1 MTEPNTIPYKSHYKL
16 NEICSILNIKAY
28 VLRFW
33 ESEFP
38 EISPELGANGEKLY
52 TKRDVE
58 AISHIKK
65 LLFENKY
72 TIEKTKM
79 ELLQSYK
86 PSIDEIDKKEEAKVS
101 LDMDKI
107 LKTKQK
113 LNEILSITAHLKKN
127 TNPI

>member
-1 MTEPNTIPYKSHYKL
+1 MAETNPIPYKSHYKL
-16 NEICSILNIKAY
+16 NEICSIVNIKAY

-79 ELLQSYK
+79 ELIQSFK
-86 PSIDEIDKKEEAKVS
+86 PSIDEMDKEEEAKVP

-113 LNEILSITAHLKKN
+113 LNEILSITALLKKN
-127 TNPI
+127 INHI